1 MVTAAMESMRPI
13 PTTGIRNHD
22 AYENLRFAAASK
34 LGMREGGSGLHAFDT
49 KCCIGFL
56 RNPARGYTCR
66 LVRVPGDYG
75 WPHDR
80 FNNDCPST
88 TQPFESADYM
98 MRPLMIAACLA
109 LTTAV
114 AFADEPNQAPAATTT
129 AATPAPAAVPTLK
142 GDAKAGRQLIYTC
155 QGCHGVTGYKNA
167 YPSYHV
173 PRLGGQSEVYLLNAL
188 TEYKKGTRKH
198 PTMQAQ
204 AQSFSDQDIANIA
217 AYLATVK

>member
-1 MVTAAMESMRPI
+1 
-13 PTTGIRNHD
+13 
-22 AYENLRFAAASK
+22 
-34 LGMREGGSGLHAFDT
+34 
-49 KCCIGFL
+49 
-56 RNPARGYTCR
+56 
-66 LVRVPGDYG
+66 
-75 WPHDR
+75 
-80 FNNDCPST
+80 
-88 TQPFESADYM
+88 M

-109 LTTAV
+109 LTSAV
-114 AFADEPNQAPAATTT
+114 AFADEPKQEPAATTP
-129 AATPAPAAVPTLK
+129 AATPAPAAAAPAIK
-142 GDAKAGRQLIYTC
+142 GDAVAGKQLTYTC

-217 AYLATVK
+217 AYLSTVTVK